1 MTKRYDRQYFDK
13 WYRRR
18 RINTHAEVRRK
29 VMLALN
35 VCEYFLRRP
44 VRSVLDIGCGEGAWY
59 PHLRVVRR
67 NVEYIGIDSSE
78 YALERFGES
87 RYLRKGTFGEL
98 RKVRGTFDLVVCSDV
113 LHYLSTAEIRAGLP
127 DLVRLTEGLAFI
139 EVLTSEDDIV
149 GDLDEIERRPE
160 AWYRSQFGRAGLTW
174 VAPYCWLSR
183 SLRDSAAELEI
194 FRPS

>member
-1 MTKRYDRQYFDK
+1 MTKRYDRQYFDT

-29 VMLALN
+29 VMLALG

-59 PHLRVVRR
+59 PHLRVARR

-87 RYLRKGTFGEL
+87 RHLRKGSFGEL
-98 RKVRGTFDLVVCSDV
+98 RKVRGSFDLVVCSDV
-113 LHYLSTAEIRAGLP
+113 LHYLSNAEIRAGLP
-127 DLVRLTEGLAFI
+127 DLVRLTESLAFI

-149 GDLDEIERRPE
+149 GDLDEIKRRPKE
-160 AWYRSQFGRAGLTW
+160 WYSSHFGRAGLTW
-174 VAPYCWLSR
+174 VAPYCWLSK
-183 SLRDSAAELEI
+183 SLRENAAELEV
-194 FRPS
+194 FRS

>member
-29 VMLALN
+29 IMLALS
-35 VCEYFLRRP
+35 VCEYFLRRH
-44 VRSVLDIGCGEGAWY
+44 VRSVLDVGCGEGAWY

-67 NVEYIGIDSSE
+67 NAEYTGIDSSE

-87 RYLRKGTFGEL
+87 RHLRKGTFGEL

-127 DLVRLTEGLAFI
+127 D
-139 EVLTSEDDIV
+139 
-149 GDLDEIERRPE
+149 
-160 AWYRSQFGRAGLTW
+160 
-174 VAPYCWLSR
+174 
-183 SLRDSAAELEI
+183 
-194 FRPS
+194 